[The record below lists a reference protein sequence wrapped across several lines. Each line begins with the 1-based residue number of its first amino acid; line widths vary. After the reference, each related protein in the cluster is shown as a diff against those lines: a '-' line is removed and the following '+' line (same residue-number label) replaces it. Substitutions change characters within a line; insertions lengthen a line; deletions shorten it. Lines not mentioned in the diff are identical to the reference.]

1 MKTAAVFALVLSLLG
16 CHRGKERSDRGA
28 SATPSVK
35 QPSRVAVQDD
45 NLRVMLAEIA
55 SAKACD
61 LIRGQFRGLRDPERS
76 QTVTGIFWIRGCK
89 ITRRGTNVTFQLSGN
104 GWQWTSKATKK
115 AGATFAVRQ
124 YVKFAVEATIPG
136 KLDLAYAPSSHV
148 LSLWYTP
155 TGEPEVTIRP
165 IGGVDVDAQGAWS
178 SILGGLSSAF
188 GSSPDQEGQR
198 QAKREGTAQFKQQ
211 FADGLSVT
219 VDLCS
224 GLSRFGLGRPGT
236 GKMVLA
242 DAGETT
248 RVVAELQ
255 PEGLLIFGPYLA
267 KNGMTARFHL
277 RSGAINAA
285 IFCAK
290 DGEVVADDYMH
301 GRPPSAKPLAAQ
313 ELRGQATLRTR
324 GGRCPVVVV
333 VRSLSP
339 TGPTA
344 TFDWQR
350 PLGETTQST
359 GGPIIRCGS

>member
-1 MKTAAVFALVLSLLG
+1 MLLLLG
-16 CHRGKERSDRGA
+16 CHRGGERSHGQEPA
-28 SATPSVK
+28 KPPAK

-45 NLRVMLAEIA
+45 DLRIMLAEIA

-61 LIRGQFRGLRDPERS
+61 LIRGQFRGLRDPARP
-76 QTVTGIFWIRGCK
+76 QTVTGVFWIRGCR

-104 GWQWTSKATKK
+104 GWQWTAKATKK
-115 AGATFAVRQ
+115 AGATFAVHQ
-124 YVKFAVEATIPG
+124 YVKFAVEASIPG

-155 TGEPEVTIRP
+155 SGEPAVTVTP
-165 IGGVDVDAQGAWS
+165 IGGVDVDEQGAWS
-178 SILGGLSSAF
+178 SLLGALSSAF

-198 QAKREGTAQFKQQ
+198 QAKREGAAQFKQQ

-242 DAGETT
+242 DMGETT
-248 RVVAELQ
+248 RVLAELQ
-255 PEGLLIFGPYLA
+255 PEGLLVFGPFLA
-267 KNGMTARFHL
+267 RDGMTARFHL
-277 RSGAINAA
+277 RTGAINAA

-290 DGEVVADDYMH
+290 DGEAVADDFMH
-301 GRPPSAKPLAAQ
+301 GRPPSRKPLAAQ
-313 ELRGQATLRTR
+313 EIRGEATLRTR
-324 GGRCPVVVV
+324 GGRCPVVLVA
-333 VRSLSP
+333 RSLSP
-339 TGPTA
+339 AGPPA

-350 PLGETTQST
+350 PLRETTQST